1 MHSNSIYIRATHCFY
16 QRLTS
21 HTCVSVAT
29 YYRICFSMIT
39 FDNFSWQYNTK
50 LLKHFNGIKRMIFI
64 SYFITRWYY
73 PFYILLHSYIVSRV
87 VINPLGNVEYETRCI
102 QSNFTSSSP
111 IKTKSN
117 KQRHFFAG
125 EEYLVWLCKICFCWK
140 VLEVYSRVK
149 SFVTFCVEG
158 DNLKHKTH
166 TKPNNQFSFKLKQ
179 IPSKIKKCHKFF
191 SW

>member
-1 MHSNSIYIRATHCFY
+1 M
-16 QRLTS
+16 
-21 HTCVSVAT
+21 
-29 YYRICFSMIT
+29 
-39 FDNFSWQYNTK
+39 
-50 LLKHFNGIKRMIFI
+50 
-64 SYFITRWYY
+64 
-73 PFYILLHSYIVSRV
+73 
-87 VINPLGNVEYETRCI
+87 VEYETRCI
-102 QSNFTSSSP
+102 QSNFTGCSP

-125 EEYLVWLCKICFCWK
+125 EEYLVWLCKICFCLK

-179 IPSKIKKCHKFF
+179 ISSKIKKCHKNIFCDSITTIWQPCNANTNIYLKMF
-191 SW
+191 LTLKHWNNSHEKLILHI

>member
-1 MHSNSIYIRATHCFY
+1 MTPY
-16 QRLTS
+16 QCHQS
-21 HTCVSVAT
+21 
-29 YYRICFSMIT
+29 
-39 FDNFSWQYNTK
+39 K
-50 LLKHFNGIKRMIFI
+50 GHFL
-64 SYFITRWYY
+64 Y
-73 PFYILLHSYIVSRV
+73 PRCPCPQEAILLHQYIVSRV

-125 EEYLVWLCKICFCWK
+125 EEYLVWLCKICFCLK

-179 IPSKIKKCHKFF
+179 ISSEMKKCHKTFF
-191 SW
+191 MIALLQ